1 MIGGIFFFFS
11 LKNIYFN
18 KFMERELGYGVHST
32 AQGFRAKAPHPW
44 VRGMGPD
51 GGILVSLEARKLL
64 G

>member
-1 MIGGIFFFFS
+1 
-11 LKNIYFN
+11 
-18 KFMERELGYGVHST
+18 MERELGYGVHST